1 MNLESLIVIVECF
14 IRLTPGLA
22 HSYLTKLSIFYRA
35 RWTFCQSGGV
45 SGGLWHGHVAPLPRL
60 HPRLRRH
67 VQQDLAGA
75 QASNEEQG
83 RHVEG
88 KRSKLIII
96 FTLYHVRMSQEL
108 WHYDDGNNTQTER
121 FISAQHSCA
130 SICYAML
137 RITLWLVKISHVAIL
152 SKQKVYFSAQ
162 INYAML
168 MQPDDLMSCTN
179 FSKA

>member
-96 FTLYHVRMSQEL
+96 FI
-108 WHYDDGNNTQTER
+108 
-121 FISAQHSCA
+121 F
-130 SICYAML
+130 
-137 RITLWLVKISHVAIL
+137 
-152 SKQKVYFSAQ
+152 
-162 INYAML
+162 
-168 MQPDDLMSCTN
+168 
-179 FSKA
+179 

>member
-1 MNLESLIVIVECF
+1 MSIFGLLLEKRATFNICGQCYEHLYDHKYRLFYSQYESRVVNYDRRVLYKIDPWIDPWLFDKIV
-14 IRLTPGLA
+14 
-22 HSYLTKLSIFYRA
+22 YFYRA

-88 KRSKLIII
+88 KRAKLIII

-108 WHYDDGNNTQTER
+108 
-121 FISAQHSCA
+121 
-130 SICYAML
+130 
-137 RITLWLVKISHVAIL
+137 
-152 SKQKVYFSAQ
+152 
-162 INYAML
+162 
-168 MQPDDLMSCTN
+168 
-179 FSKA
+179 